1 MIRTRFLAVGLL
13 ALSACKASR
22 EHAAAD
28 SARAAAAEQQEQ
40 LASELAAQK
49 DSLTRIVLQADEFI
63 MRIDST
69 VRTVRGLPKGADKQ
83 DRLDPLAQ
91 QIENRKEVMARV
103 DALVKRARTTATQLA
118 DARKENAELRV
129 KAESDAQLVA
139 DLGATIQRQQASIDG
154 LQVRVDSLN
163 GVTRDLE
170 GRLTTLAAAH
180 NKAYYV
186 VGTEDELVKK
196 GIIVREGGANLLI
209 VRPGRTLQ
217 TARSL
222 DPSAFTPVD
231 QREAQEITVPDST
244 RRYAVVSRQS
254 LDHADVSERDRT
266 TFKGNLKITRPDQF
280 WASSRYLVLV
290 AR

>member
-1 MIRTRFLAVGLL
+1 MTRTSFLALGVL

-28 SARAAAAEQQEQ
+28 SARAAAAEQHER
-40 LASELAAQK
+40 LATELSAQK

-63 MRIDST
+63 MHIDST
-69 VRTVRGLPKGADKQ
+69 VRTVKGLPKGKAKNE
-83 DRLDPLAQ
+83 RLDPLAQ
-91 QIENRKEVMARV
+91 QIENRKEVLARV
-103 DALVKRARTTATQLA
+103 DALVKRARVTASQLA
-118 DARKENAELRV
+118 AAQRENAELRV

-170 GRLTTLAAAH
+170 GRLTTLAEAH

-186 VGTEDELVKK
+186 VGTEDELLKK
-196 GIIVREGGANLLI
+196 GIVVREGGANLLI
-209 VRPGRTLQ
+209 ARPGRTLQ
-217 TARSL
+217 TARTL
-222 DPSAFTPVD
+222 DPSVFVPVD
-231 QREAQEITVPDST
+231 QRRAQEITVPDTS

-254 LDHADVSERDRT
+254 LDYADVADRDRT
-266 TFKGNLKITRPDQF
+266 TFRGNLKITNPDQF

>member
-1 MIRTRFLAVGLL
+1 MMNARFLALGLL

-22 EHAAAD
+22 EHSSAD
-28 SARAAAAEQQEQ
+28 SARAAAAEQHER
-40 LASELAAQK
+40 LATELSAQK

-63 MRIDST
+63 MRIDSS
-69 VRTVRGLPKGADKQ
+69 VRTVKGLPRSKASE
-83 DRLDPLAQ
+83 RLDPLAQ
-91 QIENRKEVMARV
+91 QIENRKEVLARV

-118 DARKENAELRV
+118 AAQKENAELRV

-139 DLGATIQRQQASIDG
+139 DLGTTIQRQQASIDG
-154 LQVRVDSLN
+154 LQLRVDSLN

-196 GIIVREGGANLLI
+196 GIVVREGGANLL
-209 VRPGRTLQ
+209 VARPGRTLQ
-217 TARSL
+217 TARTL

-231 QREAQEITVPDST
+231 QREAQEITLPDST
-244 RRYAVVSRQS
+244 RRYAVISRQS
-254 LDHADVSERDRT
+254 LDYAEVAEREKT
-266 TFKGNLKITRPDQF
+266 TFRGNLKITRPDQF

>member
-1 MIRTRFLAVGLL
+1 MIRTRFLALGLL

-22 EHAAAD
+22 EHASAD
-28 SARAAAAEQQEQ
+28 SARAAAAEQHER
-40 LASELAAQK
+40 LATELSAQK

-63 MRIDST
+63 MRIDSS
-69 VRTVRGLPKGADKQ
+69 VRTVKGLPKGKAQ
-83 DRLDPLAQ
+83 SERLDPLAQ
-91 QIENRKEVMARV
+91 QIENRKEVLARV
-103 DALVKRARTTATQLA
+103 DALVKRARTTANQLA
-118 DARKENAELRV
+118 SAQKENAELRV

-139 DLGATIQRQQASIDG
+139 DLGTTIQRQQASIDG

-196 GIIVREGGANLLI
+196 GIVVREGGANLLV

-217 TARSL
+217 TARTL

-231 QREAQEITVPDST
+231 QRETQQISLPDTT

-254 LDHADVSERDRT
+254 LDYAEVSEREKTSFR
-266 TFKGNLKITRPDQF
+266 GNLKITKPDQF

>member
-1 MIRTRFLAVGLL
+1 MRTTRFLAVGLL

-28 SARAAAAEQQEQ
+28 SARAEAAEQHER
-40 LASELAAQK
+40 LASELSAQK

-63 MRIDST
+63 MRIDSS
-69 VRTVRGLPKGADKQ
+69 VRTVKGLPKGKQQ

-103 DALVKRARTTATQLA
+103 DALVTRARTTATQLA
-118 DARKENAELRV
+118 SAQKENAELRV
-129 KAESDAQLVA
+129 KAESDAQLVTE
-139 DLGATIQRQQASIDG
+139 LGATLQRQQASIDG

-170 GRLTTLAAAH
+170 GRLTTLASAA
-180 NKAYYV
+180 NKVYYV
-186 VGTEDELVKK
+186 VGTEDELVKR
-196 GIIVREGGANLLI
+196 GIVVREGGANLLV

-222 DPSAFTPVD
+222 DPAAFTPVD
-231 QREAQEITVPDST
+231 QRQVQEIAVPDTT

-254 LDHADVSERDRT
+254 LDYADVADRDRT
-266 TFKGNLKITRPDQF
+266 TFRGNLKITKPDEF